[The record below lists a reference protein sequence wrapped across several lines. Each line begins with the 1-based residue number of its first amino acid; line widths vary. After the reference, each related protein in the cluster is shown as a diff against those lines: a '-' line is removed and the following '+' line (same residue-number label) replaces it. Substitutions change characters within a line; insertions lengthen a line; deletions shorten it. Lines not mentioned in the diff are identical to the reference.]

1 MWFVGDGSLLTC
13 CQMNFTFASVVFCL
27 IATCYSMPLFD
38 HDENSDSV
46 NKLASVVCE
55 PNSKYLEDCNL
66 CLCSP
71 DGTTTACSTLRC
83 S

>member
-1 MWFVGDGSLLTC
+1 MENTNTLRHCHIMSREALLTAQSSC
-13 CQMNFTFASVVFCL
+13 
-27 IATCYSMPLFD
+27 
-38 HDENSDSV
+38 DSV